1 MEFLLLAC
9 LRIFFIN
16 SGAPVELGMS
26 QLVFERT
33 SIRCTTISIPDNTIY
48 DGTHS
53 SHVAINSMDSTVPVK
68 FYPRRIPLTI
78 LDNDGK

>member
-1 MEFLLLAC
+1 MEF
-9 LRIFFIN
+9 
-16 SGAPVELGMS
+16 GMS
-26 QLVFERT
+26 QLVFGRT
-33 SIRCTTISIPDNTIY
+33 LNHCTTISIPDNTIY

-53 SHVAINSMDSTVPVK
+53 SHVVINSMDSTVPTI

>member
-1 MEFLLLAC
+1 
-9 LRIFFIN
+9 
-16 SGAPVELGMS
+16 MS

-33 SIRCTTISIPDNTIY
+33 LIRCTSISIPDNTID

-53 SHVAINSMDSTVPVK
+53 SHVIINSMDSNVPIMI
-68 FYPRRIPLTI
+68 YPRRIPLTI